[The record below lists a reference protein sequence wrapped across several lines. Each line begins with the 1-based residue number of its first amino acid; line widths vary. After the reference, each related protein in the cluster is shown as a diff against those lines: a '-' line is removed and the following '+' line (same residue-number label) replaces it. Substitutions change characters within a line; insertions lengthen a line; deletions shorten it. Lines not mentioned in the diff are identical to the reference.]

1 MRQHHGDGR
10 HTMKE
15 RWIAVKGRTVILASL
30 LGAGGLLIPVEA
42 GARSTPGAWGAA
54 SGGHAGGREA
64 RPPGAQG
71 RAARGKKRH
80 HKKSGA
86 GASAVSEAAPR
97 GKRRSRRSVEAR
109 QAKVAC
115 NDAFA
120 KAKEAAQDDHLKAA
134 NEWFALCAEATCAP
148 ALRKKCTAVHG
159 RIAALMPS
167 VVPKVT
173 DPTGDNTDAEVKM
186 DGEVLTSNLD
196 GTPIVIDPGEHEF
209 TFSRDGEVFAKRR
222 VSIEKGQRRQIVS
235 ATFQPPK
242 IEQQADPGPTRVVE
256 ERPPVRAPRKVPTA
270 VAVTEKESI
279 EEEAAPTL
287 VRRER
292 RPAPRAE
299 AEAETGAP
307 TSAYIL
313 GGVGLLGV
321 GGYFTLNLKGS
332 AENDALTAFCKPN
345 CKPESVRKVRNIYLM
360 ADVSLG
366 IGLAALAASTYL
378 FFRSPDSPEEEGRP
392 RSRSVG
398 ISGVSIEPTSA
409 GAFATVGGTF

>member
-1 MRQHHGDGR
+1 M
-10 HTMKE
+10 
-15 RWIAVKGRTVILASL
+15 VVLASL
-30 LGAGGLLIPVEA
+30 LGAVGLLIPVEA
-42 GARSTPGAWGAA
+42 RARSTPAADSA
-54 SGGHAGGREA
+54 SGGHAARET
-64 RPPGAQG
+64 RPQGASG

-86 GASAVSEAAPR
+86 SAASEAAPG
-97 GKRRSRRSVEAR
+97 GKHRSRRSTEAR
-109 QAKVAC
+109 QAKLAC

-120 KAKEAAQDDHLKAA
+120 KAKEAAQDDHLRSA

-173 DPTGDNTDAEVKM
+173 DSAGDSTDAEVRM

-196 GTPIVIDPGEHEF
+196 GSAIVIDPGDHEF
-209 TFSRDGEVFAKRR
+209 TFAKDGEVFAKRR
-222 VSIEKGQRRQIVS
+222 VSVEKGQRRQIVS
-235 ATFQPPK
+235 ATYQPRK
-242 IEQQADPGPTRVVE
+242 TEQQADPGPAEVVA
-256 ERPPVRAPRKVPTA
+256 ERPAVRAPRKVPTA
-270 VAVTEKESI
+270 VAVADKESVD
-279 EEEAAPTL
+279 EEAAPTL

-292 RPAPRAE
+292 RPAARAD
-299 AEAETGAP
+299 AETSAGAP
-307 TSAYIL
+307 LSAYLL
-313 GGVGLLGV
+313 GGVGVLGI

-332 AENDALTAFCKPN
+332 AENDALAAFCAPE

-366 IGLAALAASTYL
+366 IGIAALAASTYL
-378 FFRSPDSPEEEGRP
+378 FLRSPDSSEEEDRP
-392 RSRSVG
+392 RGRSSGG
-398 ISGVSIEPTSA
+398 ISGLSVAPTSS